1 MDDTVTRR
9 SCDRPVRQADATFSA
24 DHMTPIG
31 TPVGRPGPLLR
42 QSEATL
48 TKRVVV
54 THPPLQACQRNRLP
68 GIHPTSSYKRAHQKL
83 FMDDPNFQL
92 INQSN
97 RTYRCLICPHSKVL
111 TDVAKHLRRPLH
123 KLNASSGPRNRGPTP
138 PFILG
143 EQAANDES

>member
-68 GIHPTSSYKRAHQKL
+68 GIHPTSSYKSDSFPAIMRRHRRNHFCSDKRQGAPSTLAQARDGRADSTQWKCVSHHEISTNT
-83 FMDDPNFQL
+83 PSHN
-92 INQSN
+92 S
-97 RTYRCLICPHSKVL
+97 
-111 TDVAKHLRRPLH
+111 
-123 KLNASSGPRNRGPTP
+123 LNS
-138 PFILG
+138 LG
-143 EQAANDES
+143 VPMTLGCR